1 MKTPRQLL
9 VEQKNKGYDDYWNAL
24 FRRLLFEMLAE
35 RGMDLFQDM
44 DVELDQSFGG
54 LFSSNVNR
62 LLQDEP
68 LGHVLGYEW
77 FYGIKLTVN
86 QDVLIP
92 RGETEELVAHVSAD
106 IDDYF
111 KDEEI
116 VIADIACGSGA
127 IAIASKLDHPKAT
140 VYASDVSEK
149 AIVVAKKNAVDN
161 EADITFYVGDMATP
175 LIEHDIKVDVC
186 ICNPPYIKNEEL
198 IENSVKNFEPHVA
211 LFGGKDGLDLY
222 RKLLDQLPSLLKP
235 KAIVA
240 FEIGFDQKDAILYEI
255 QHRFPEAIILS
266 KVDIHNK
273 DRMVFV
279 YFNITP

>member
-9 VEQKNKGYDDYWNAL
+9 VEQKNKGYDDYWNFL
-24 FRRLLFEMLAE
+24 FRRLLFEMLSE
-35 RGMDLFQDM
+35 NDLDLFQDM
-44 DVELDQSFGG
+44 DLELEESFSEAF
-54 LFSSNVNR
+54 LSNVER
-62 LLQDEP
+62 LLRDEP

-77 FYGIKLTVN
+77 FYGLKLTVN

-111 KDEEI
+111 NDEEI

-127 IAIASKLDHPKAT
+127 IAIASKLDHPNAT
-140 VYASDVSEK
+140 VYASDVSDK
-149 AIVVAKKNAVDN
+149 AIAVAKKNAIDN
-161 EADITFYVGDMATP
+161 EADITFFIGDMATP
-175 LIEHDIKVDVC
+175 LIENNIKVDVC
-186 ICNPPYIKNEEL
+186 ICNPPYIKNEEV
-198 IENSVKNFEPHVA
+198 IEDSVKNFEPHVA

-222 RKLLDQLPSLLKP
+222 RKLLDQLPLLLNP

-240 FEIGFDQKDAILYEI
+240 FEIGFDQKDAIFHEI
-255 QHRFPEAIILS
+255 QQRFPEASILS
-266 KVDIHNK
+266 KQDIHQK

>member
-9 VEQKNKGYDDYWNAL
+9 TEQKNKGYDEYWNFL
-24 FRRLLFEMLAE
+24 FRRLLFEMLDE
-35 RGMDLFQDM
+35 LGMDLFQDM
-44 DVELDQSFGG
+44 DEPMDIA
-54 LFSSNVNR
+54 FSERFTSNVAR

-77 FYGIKLTVN
+77 FYGLKLMVN

-92 RGETEELVAHVSAD
+92 RQETEELVAHVSAD

-111 KDEEI
+111 KDEQI

-127 IAIASKLDHPKAT
+127 IAIASKIDHPEAT
-140 VYASDVSEK
+140 VYASDVSEQ
-149 AIVVAKKNAVDN
+149 AIVVAKKNADDN
-161 EADITFYVGDMATP
+161 EADIVFFVGDMATP
-175 LIEHDIKVDVC
+175 LIEANIKVDVC
-186 ICNPPYIKNEEL
+186 ICNPPYIKNEEV
-198 IENSVKNFEPHVA
+198 IEDSVKNFEPHVA

-222 RKLLDQLPSLLKP
+222 RKLLDQLPLLLNP

-240 FEIGFDQKDAILYEI
+240 FEIGFDQKDAILHEI
-255 QHRFPEAIILS
+255 QQRFPEAIVLS
-266 KVDIHNK
+266 KMDIHQK
-273 DRMVFV
+273 DRMIFV

>member
-1 MKTPRQLL
+1 MRTPRKLL
-9 VEQKNKGYDDYWNAL
+9 AEQKNKGYDEYWNFL
-24 FRRLLFEMLAE
+24 FRRLLFEMLSE
-35 RGMDLFQDM
+35 NDLDLFQDM
-44 DVELDQSFGG
+44 DLELDESFSEAF
-54 LFSSNVNR
+54 LRNVER
-62 LLQDEP
+62 LLLDEP

-77 FYGIKLTVN
+77 FYGLKLTVN

-111 KDEEI
+111 NGEEI

-127 IAIASKLDHPKAT
+127 IAIASKLDHPNAK

-149 AIVVAKKNAVDN
+149 AIAVAKKNAIDN
-161 EADITFYVGDMATP
+161 KADIAFFVGDMATP
-175 LIEHDIKVDVC
+175 LIENNIKVDVC
-186 ICNPPYIKNEEL
+186 ICNPPYIKNEED
-198 IENSVKNFEPHVA
+198 IEDSVKNFEPHVA

-222 RKLLDQLPSLLKP
+222 RKLLDQLPSLLNP
-235 KAIVA
+235 KAMVA
-240 FEIGFDQKDAILYEI
+240 FEIGFDQKDAIFHEI
-255 QHRFPEAIILS
+255 QQRFPEAFILS
-266 KVDIHNK
+266 KQDIHQK